1 MDKVPYPARRRY
13 PWALPHISMTYTG
26 VVSFFKAKQRQCPRE
41 KNPARFDT
49 YALMLECID
58 ELNHQGVE
66 DFAGP
71 KLHKLLIKCADRCG
85 WHTDVNQ
92 VQRSLVPRLVEGTL
106 DVYTC
111 PHCGKDKHRS
121 SFMGLMTQAQKEK
134 YNKPEKSRALIMQK
148 RCAECRDNAN
158 EAQRRRQ
165 QRIKSTV
172 VMRNW
177 AVLAASTRG
186 LRGGDL
192 YVRYGE
198 AVRRSAETVRRA
210 LRRARAYPQELS
222 RALPRA
228 RIGFYER
235 KLELLAL
242 CAQRL
247 DERVESADFEDLKQ
261 PEPMWIHLLTA
272 DERAEIHQKYA
283 RMLEAERLEAKA
295 CGLPRRTPPILEA

>member
-1 MDKVPYPARRRY
+1 MYKVPYPARRRY

-26 VVSFFKAKQRQCPRE
+26 VVSFFKAKQRQCPQE

-92 VQRSLVPRLVEGTL
+92 VQRSLVPRLVDGTL

-134 YNKPEKSRALIMQK
+134 YNKPENSRSLIMQK
-148 RCAECRDNAN
+148 RCANCRDNAN

-165 QRIKSTV
+165 QRVKTRV

-177 AVLAASTRG
+177 AILAATTRG
-186 LRGGDL
+186 IKGGDI
-192 YVRYGE
+192 YVRYGAAIQRSKATVKASMSSE
-198 AVRRSAETVRRA
+198 RAILMWNVRKK
-210 LRRARAYPQELS
+210 
-222 RALPRA
+222 
-228 RIGFYER
+228 FYAR

-242 CAQRL
+242 CAERL
-247 DERVESADFEDLKQ
+247 EERIDNAALEDLQQ

-272 DERAEIHQKYA
+272 DERAEIYQMYA
-283 RMLEAERLEAKA
+283 RMLTEEKRLCKEYNR
-295 CGLPRRTPPILEA
+295 RRTRAPILEA